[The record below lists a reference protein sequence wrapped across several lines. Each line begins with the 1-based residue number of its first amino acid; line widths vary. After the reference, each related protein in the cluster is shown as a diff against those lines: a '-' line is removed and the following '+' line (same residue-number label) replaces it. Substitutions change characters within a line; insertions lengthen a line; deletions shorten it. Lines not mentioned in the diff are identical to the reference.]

1 MTTAAPAED
10 AAAVVAGH
18 RRAAILTADGEL
30 LALTCEQAAAT
41 LRGPTRSRAAPLLV
55 HAPATLRRLGLRPQP
70 CLDLLELWAFV
81 LPARPVTPTPRG
93 LALALDLDPPAD
105 LEAAAAM
112 LPRIASALLGR
123 LAAGRALPINEEAAG
138 LARRM
143 GEHGWPWAQTV
154 AEALGSASPASPDA
168 LRVWKRLPEWEDTAP
183 RPAPGSS
190 PVPPADSRARLA
202 RMLGPHAEQ
211 RPGQADYAAA
221 AAAAFAPREVR
232 GDPHVV
238 LAEAGTGTG
247 KTLGYVAPASLWAE
261 RNGGAVWIST
271 YTRHLQRQIDAELAR
286 LHPDA
291 AERRRRVVVRKG
303 RENYLCLLNME
314 DAVNASLAGSGIPGP
329 FAHAGAGTIPL
340 ALLARWALATND
352 GDLNGGD
359 LPGWFAE
366 LFGPGAAT
374 GLADRRGECIHGACP
389 HYKTCFVEH
398 TIRRARTADLVVAN
412 HALVMAQAAWA
423 YAASIQAAPAHATS
437 GSQGGDAGDETLPTR
452 YVFDEGHH
460 VFAAADGAFSAE
472 LSGLEAA
479 ELRRW
484 LLGAEGGRSR
494 ARGLRRRLDDLV
506 SGRPALEA
514 PLDAALL
521 AAKALP
527 APGWSLRLA
536 EDDPA
541 LDAPA
546 AADTAAGAR
555 PGTPGAGPASP
566 APTLA
571 SAAPPAIEP
580 AALSGAPADNP
591 AEAFLRLLR
600 RQILARIAGG
610 PDADRAGFA
619 PALFAP
625 ECDLHPVSEPLA
637 RAAERLERAL
647 GRIAEPLR
655 TLQQRLVARLED
667 EAEELDPTTR
677 GRIEAMSR
685 TLRRRAAGR
694 LDAWR
699 AMLRATVEAPPA
711 PGARPEHVHLLRL
724 DRRRPAGTRGS
735 DGASLPGL
743 AAPSR
748 GPPDRSLLD
757 RDVGL
762 HRHWLDPTIPFAATL
777 AAPAHGLLI
786 TSATLRDAPEQAA
799 AETVWAAAEARVGA
813 THLPSPPLRATVAS
827 PFDYAAQTRCFVVN
841 DLMPGDLGAL
851 AGAYRA
857 LFLASGGGGLGLFTA
872 ISRLRAVHERI
883 APALEES
890 GVTLLAQHVDAM
902 DNATLIDV
910 FRSEEHSC
918 LLGTD
923 AMRDG
928 VDVPGR
934 ALRLVVFERV
944 PWPRPDILHR
954 ERRTHLSGG
963 DTTGYDD
970 REARLRLR
978 QAFGRLIRV
987 AGDRGVFVLLDR
999 RTPTRLL
1006 SAFPPGVAVQR
1017 AGLAETVAGVK
1028 AFLDPG

>member
-1 MTTAAPAED
+1 MTPAED

-18 RRAAILTADGEL
+18 RRAAVLTADGEL
-30 LALTCEQAAAT
+30 LALTCDEAAAT
-41 LRGPTRSRAAPLLV
+41 LRGFGPSMAPPLLV
-55 HAPATLRRLGLRPQP
+55 HAPATLRRLGLRPQR

-93 LALALDLDPPAD
+93 LALALDLDPPHD
-105 LEAAAAM
+105 LEQAVAL
-112 LPRIASALLGR
+112 LPAVASALLGR
-123 LAAGRALPINEEAAG
+123 LAAGRGLPINEEAAG

-143 GEHGWPWAQTV
+143 GEHGWPWAQAV
-154 AEALGSASPASPDA
+154 AEALGGDAPAAPDA
-168 LRVWKRLPEWEDTAP
+168 LRVWKRLPEWEDVAP

-190 PVPPADSRARLA
+190 PVPPTDSRARLA
-202 RMLGPHAEQ
+202 QMLGPNAEQ
-211 RPGQADYAAA
+211 RPGQADYADAVS
-221 AAAAFAPREVR
+221 AAFAPREVR

-314 DAVNASLAGSGIPGP
+314 DAVNASLAGGGLAGP
-329 FAHAGAGTIPL
+329 NGAGTIPL
-340 ALLARWALATND
+340 ALLSRWALATND
-352 GDLNGGD
+352 GDLGGGD

-412 HALVMAQAAWA
+412 HALVMSQAAWA
-423 YAASIQAAPAHATS
+423 YAASSQSTP
-437 GSQGGDAGDETLPTR
+437 GSQGDTGDETLPTR

-506 SGRPALEA
+506 AGRPALEA

-541 LDAPA
+541 PDAPA
-546 AADTAAGAR
+546 A
-555 PGTPGAGPASP
+555 GPVP
-566 APTLA
+566 
-571 SAAPPAIEP
+571 APPAVEP

-591 AEAFLRLLR
+591 TEAFLRLLR

-610 PDADRAGFA
+610 PDADRAGA

-667 EAEELDPTTR
+667 EAEDLDPTTR

-699 AMLRATVEAPPA
+699 AMLRATAEDPPA

-724 DRRRPAGTRGS
+724 DRRRPAGTRGG
-735 DGASLPGL
+735 DGPPLPGHGAPGQ
-743 AAPSR
+743 AAPS
-748 GPPDRSLLD
+748 DRPLLD

-777 AAPAHGLLI
+777 AAPAHGLLV

-799 AETVWAAAEARVGA
+799 AAEPAWAAAEARVGA
-813 THLPSPPLRATVAS
+813 THLPSPPLRAALAS

-841 DLMPGDLGAL
+841 DLAPGDLGAL

-872 ISRLRAVHERI
+872 ISRLRGVHARI
-883 APALEES
+883 APALEEA
-890 GVTLLAQHVDAM
+890 GLTLLAQHVDAM
-902 DNATLIDV
+902 DNTTLIDV

-954 ERRTHLSGG
+954 ERRLHLSGG

-978 QAFGRLIRV
+978 QAFGRLIRT
-987 AGDRGVFVLLDR
+987 ATDRGVFVLLDR

-1006 SAFPPGVAVQR
+1006 SAFPPGVTAQR
-1017 AGLAETVAGVK
+1017 AGLAETVAGVRD
-1028 AFLDPG
+1028 FLGPG